1 MDAFNEITMH
11 PPFPAPAIAG
21 LGVVVVVLVFAAYWR
36 ARANAHPV
44 RRLLLAVLR
53 CVAVV
58 GLVMVLLRPM
68 RAEPTVRAGERPIFV
83 VAVDQSASMKTPDV
97 DGASRD
103 VAVRKA
109 FDESR
114 AVFDRDLSAQYDVR
128 YFAFSSETTPV
139 VFDEIMKGAA
149 PSGTATD
156 LATTLLQS
164 TNTPTNRSLAG
175 VLLVTDGRDNAGG
188 DVRRAAAFVKSANAG
203 IWSVPVGSEAEAH
216 DVFLSARLKQS
227 YLFVDQPGSLTV
239 TIAHAGFTGQ
249 YANVSV
255 SREGTALTTER
266 VAITERGATLDIP
279 ITEKLKGV
287 FKYTIEVAPMPG
299 EADTRNN
306 KRTVFVRVVDE
317 RTKVLF
323 IESRPYWDSK
333 FLLRTLQR
341 DPNIE
346 VTSLFQVIESRLVAI
361 AESSGKESMEKM
373 TVTQG
378 VRLPE
383 TKDELYKYDCLILG
397 KGVDALLTAEQLA
410 LVRDFV
416 SERGGGVI
424 FSRGRSY
431 GFDNEA
437 LAALEPLVW
446 ERDSVHGKRFEL
458 TPEGKSNPVFSFGKS
473 LPADTVIREL
483 PEMVSVTKVSQEKSL
498 SVVLARSKTD
508 DGGQELATIAYQR
521 YGKGKVMSIG
531 ATGMWRWAIM
541 PPEFAQYDDIYAR
554 FWGQMVRWL
563 VSDSDFLPGQELSFR
578 TDRYTYDL
586 GEMVQLNVRTKFM
599 EAQALNPV
607 ATVAAPS
614 GKTVRIPIEA
624 DPQSPGA
631 YTANYLPD
639 EEGEFIATLEYGD
652 GATRNAPQDS
662 APFTVYSDN
671 TETRFVSADHAL
683 LDDIAKATG
692 GETIP
697 LDRLDT
703 LPEKVLAFEQQ
714 TRTESKQIDV
724 WDKLGV
730 FSALLAFLAAEWF
743 ARRRSGL
750 V

>member
-1 MDAFNEITMH
+1 MEAFNDISMH
-11 PPFPAPAIAG
+11 PPFPVSAIAG
-21 LGVVVVVLVFAAYWR
+21 IGVVVIALALAAYWR
-36 ARANAHPV
+36 ARANARPV
-44 RRLLLAVLR
+44 RRLFLVVLR
-53 CVAVV
+53 CIAVI
-58 GLVMVLLRPM
+58 GLVAVLLRPM

-97 DGASRD
+97 EGASRD
-103 VAVRKA
+103 AALRST
-109 FDESR
+109 FDQSR
-114 AVFDRDLSAQYDVR
+114 DVFERELSAQYDVR
-128 YFAFSSETTPV
+128 YFTFSDETQPV
-139 VFDEIMKGAA
+139 VFDEILKGSA
-149 PSGTATD
+149 PAGTSTD
-156 LATTLLQS
+156 LAATLLQT
-164 TNTPTNRSLAG
+164 TNTPTNRTLAG
-175 VLLVTDGRDNAGG
+175 VLLVSDGRDNAGS

-216 DVFLSARLKQS
+216 DVFVSARLKQS
-227 YLFVDQPGSLTV
+227 YLFVDQPGNVTV
-239 TIAHAGFTGQ
+239 TIAHAGFAGQ
-249 YANVSV
+249 YANVTM
-255 SREGTALTTER
+255 SREGAVMKTER

-279 ITEKLKGV
+279 ITETQKGV
-287 FKYTIEVAPMPG
+287 FKYSVEVEPLPG

-323 IESRPYWDSK
+323 VESRPYWDSK

-346 VTSLFQVIESRLVAI
+346 VTSLFQVIESKLVAI
-361 AESSGKESMEKM
+361 AESSGKETMEKA

-383 TKDELYKYDCLILG
+383 TKEDLYKFDCMILG

-458 TPEGKSNPVFSFGKS
+458 TPEGKSNPVFSFGKTVS
-473 LPADTVIREL
+473 ADTIIREL

-498 SVVLARSKTD
+498 SVVLARSKTENSAE
-508 DGGQELATIAYQR
+508 ELATIAYQR
-521 YGKGKVMSIG
+521 YGKGKVMSVG

-541 PPEFAQYDDIYAR
+541 PPEYAQYDDVYAR

-599 EAQALNPV
+599 DGQALNPV
-607 ATVAAPS
+607 ATVTAPS
-614 GKTVRIPIEA
+614 GKSVRIPIDA
-624 DPQSPGA
+624 DPQAPGA
-631 YTANYLPD
+631 YTANFLPD
-639 EEGEFIATLEYGD
+639 EEGEFIAMLEYGD
-652 GATRNAPQDS
+652 AATRNAPQES

-683 LDDIAKATG
+683 LNDIAKATG

-730 FSALLAFLAAEWF
+730 FAALLAFLAAEWF